1 MLLFGYCLQND
12 MADYIN
18 IKVDFI
24 IYLNCFNKV
33 KITESSKWFEI
44 LLFFSNGFSK
54 IKQNFYIGTVR
65 LFFVNFMLPLTPVL
79 LLAIWSSLSV
89 SFLLWYHLQYA

>member
-33 KITESSKWFEI
+33 KITESSK
-44 LLFFSNGFSK
+44 
-54 IKQNFYIGTVR
+54 
-65 LFFVNFMLPLTPVL
+65 
-79 LLAIWSSLSV
+79 
-89 SFLLWYHLQYA
+89 